1 MELTLEKPV
10 AARVA
15 TAGLFF
21 TMGAAFATW
30 ASRIPDIQERMDLSA
45 AQLGGVLIGMPVGS
59 LSSLLVS
66 GALVTRLGSRNLSVL
81 VALVHILMLPLI
93 ALAQT
98 PWQLTLALTLFGF
111 CENLLNIALN
121 TQGVGVETRWG
132 KPILT
137 SFHALWSLGA
147 MTGAALGGVLAGQG
161 VEPLR
166 HFLIMGLAVA
176 ASGLLGYRFM
186 LPADVQ
192 PNRTPGEK
200 QPLFA
205 LPDRPLL
212 LLGLICFAC
221 MLTEGAMADWSAIYY
236 KTTLTGAGIATT
248 GYTSFTFTMAL
259 GRFGG
264 DWLTSRFGIRTMLTL
279 SGLLIA
285 VGMGLALA
293 LPSPLLVVAGFMGVG
308 LGVATVVPLAYSA
321 AGRSTTMAAGLALS
335 AVSTVGYTGF
345 LLGPPLIGFVA
356 EASSLRWALL
366 LLVGL
371 GLVIAGLAQR
381 VRE

>member
-1 MELTLEKPV
+1 MDLTLEKPV

-15 TAGLFF
+15 TASLFF
-21 TMGAAFATW
+21 AMGAAFATW
-30 ASRIPDIQERMDLSA
+30 ASRIPDIQEKLNLSA

-66 GALVTRLGSRNLSVL
+66 GALVTRFGSRNLTVLIAVLHVL
-81 VALVHILMLPLI
+81 VLPFI
-93 ALAQT
+93 ALAST
-98 PWQLTLALTLFGF
+98 TWQLTLALVFFGN

-147 MTGAALGGVLAGQG
+147 MTGAAVGGVLAGMG
-161 VEPLR
+161 VPPAR
-166 HFLIMGLAVA
+166 HFLLVGLAVA
-176 ASGLLGYRFM
+176 AAGVLAYRFM
-186 LPADVQ
+186 LPTDEQ
-192 PNRTPGEK
+192 PGGKKGEN

-236 KTTLTGAGIATT
+236 KQTLTGAGIATT
-248 GYTSFTFTMAL
+248 GYTAFTFTMAL

-264 DWLTSRFGIRTMLTL
+264 DWLTTRLGIRTMLTW

-285 VGMGLALA
+285 AGTGLALS
-293 LPSPLLVVAGFMGVG
+293 LPTPTVVVAGFMGVG

-321 AGRSTTMAAGLALS
+321 AGRSTTMSAGLALS

-345 LLGPPLIGFVA
+345 LLGPPLIGFLA

-366 LLVGL
+366 LLVVL
-371 GLVIAGLAQR
+371 GFLIAGLARR
-381 VRE
+381 VRA

>member
-21 TMGAAFATW
+21 AMGAAFATW
-30 ASRIPDIQERMDLSA
+30 ASRIPDIQEAMNLSA

-66 GALVTRLGSRNLSVL
+66 GALVTRFGSRNLTVL
-81 VALVHILMLPLI
+81 IAVLHVAVLPFI
-93 ALAQT
+93 ALAPT
-98 PWQLTLALTLFGF
+98 TWQLTLALVLFGN

-147 MTGAALGGVLAGQG
+147 MTGAAVGGVLAGLG
-161 VEPLR
+161 VPPAR
-166 HFLIMGLAVA
+166 HFLLVGIAVA
-176 ASGLLGYRFM
+176 AAGVLAYRFM
-186 LPADVQ
+186 LPTDDQ
-192 PNRTPGEK
+192 PGGQKGEK

-236 KTTLTGAGIATT
+236 KQTLTSAGIATT
-248 GYTSFTFTMAL
+248 GYTAFTLTMAL

-264 DWLTSRFGIRTMLTL
+264 DWLTTRLGARAMLTW

-285 VGMGLALA
+285 AGTSLALS
-293 LPSPLLVVAGFMGVG
+293 LPTPPVVVAGFMGVG

-321 AGRSTTMAAGLALS
+321 AGRSTTMSAGLALS

-345 LLGPPLIGFVA
+345 LLGPPLIGFLA
-356 EASSLRWALL
+356 EASSLRGALL
-366 LLVGL
+366 LLVAL
-371 GLVIAGLAQR
+371 GFLIAGLARR
-381 VRE
+381 VRA

>member
-21 TMGAAFATW
+21 AMGAAFATW
-30 ASRIPDIQERMDLSA
+30 ASRIPDIQEAMNLSA

-66 GALVTRLGSRNLSVL
+66 GALVTRLGSRTLSLV
-81 VALVHILMLPLI
+81 VALVHVGIIPLI
-93 ALAQT
+93 ALTQT
-98 PWQLTLALTLFGF
+98 PWQLTLALALFGF
-111 CENLLNIALN
+111 CENLFNIALN

-147 MTGAALGGVLAGQG
+147 MTGAAFGGVLAGQG

-166 HFLIMGLAVA
+166 HFALMGVAVA
-176 ASGLLGYRFM
+176 AAGLLAYRFM
-186 LPADVQ
+186 LPSDEQ
-192 PNRTPGEK
+192 PGGKPGEK

-212 LLGLICFAC
+212 LLGLVCFAC

-236 KTTLTGAGIATT
+236 KTTLTGTGIATT
-248 GYTSFTFTMAL
+248 GYTAFTLTMAL

-285 VGMGLALA
+285 LGMGLALL
-293 LPSPLLVVAGFMGVG
+293 LPTPLLVVAGFMGVG

-321 AGRSTTMAAGLALS
+321 AGRSTTMSAGMALS

-345 LLGPPLIGFVA
+345 LLGPPLIGFLA
-356 EASSLRWALL
+356 EASSLRWALAL
-366 LLVGL
+366 VVGL
-371 GLVIAGLAQR
+371 GLIIAGLAQR
-381 VRE
+381 VRQ